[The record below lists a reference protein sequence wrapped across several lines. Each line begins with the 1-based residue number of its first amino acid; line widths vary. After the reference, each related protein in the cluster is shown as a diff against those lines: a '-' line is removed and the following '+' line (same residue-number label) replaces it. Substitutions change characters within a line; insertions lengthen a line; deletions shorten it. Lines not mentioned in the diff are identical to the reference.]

1 MWIMPVNETI
11 NISGDTF
18 EVDLSGQCDAG
29 EWKMV
34 DELADRG
41 QLIAVLPKA
50 LGEKRLKEVMTDE
63 YKDYEWGWYFAR
75 GSNTYIIVLRGH
87 SVAEFEAILNT
98 M

>member
-1 MWIMPVNETI
+1 MNETI

-18 EVDLSGQCDAG
+18 EVDLSGRCDAG
-29 EWKMV
+29 EWRMI
-34 DELADRG
+34 DAGTE
-41 QLIAVLPKA
+41 LIAVLPKA

>member
-1 MWIMPVNETI
+1 MSETI

-18 EVDLSGQCDAG
+18 EVNLSGRCDAG

-34 DELADRG
+34 DASN
-41 QLIAVLPKA
+41 QLIAIVPVGA
-50 LGEKRLKEVMTDE
+50 GEERLLEVMNDE
-63 YKDYEWGWYFAR
+63 YKEYEWGWYYAR
-75 GSNTYIIVLRGH
+75 GNDAYCIVLRGH

>member
-1 MWIMPVNETI
+1 MSETI

-18 EVDLSGQCDAG
+18 EVNLSGQCDAG

-34 DELADRG
+34 DAG
-41 QLIAVLPKA
+41 NQLISVVPKEV
-50 LGEKRLKEVMTDE
+50 GEERIKEVMSDE
-63 YKDYEWGWYFAR
+63 YKEYEWGWYYAR
-75 GSNTYIIVLRGH
+75 GSNKYCIVLRGH